1 MVKLTGKVKSFS
13 ISTRRIC
20 RECKSITK
28 RKRGGIY
35 LCPECG
41 VLDWRKTRRV
51 WFSRVSLDLFDLD
64 VTAIFLERAVSQV
77 ANRLDMSW
85 QMLLDRLKGLRGEVW
100 LRTFLNIKREVEEKA
115 SEKLIGRVVTLHGS
129 WIGKVFAVK
138 KIGPS
143 ISAKP
148 SIEGTRFV
156 RAKLK
161 ELVEVTDS
169 IMQGYEMEIELWGGI
184 PVLRLH
190 RDIKREEVE
199 VGVRAPYQYGRS
211 YRVWV
216 RVNGVHMY
224 PTRPVRTGKKT
235 EAWVL
240 RAYHTAGW
248 KKKLMK
254 ILEHCKGLED
264 HTIRVVK
271 AARRIDVQ
279 DAYKL
284 LSPEL
289 SEDEKEE
296 IIDKWNGGSLWDL
309 AEETSK
315 VNRTAGLFVLK
326 KYGFLKEV

>member
-1 MVKLTGKVKSFS
+1 MTKLTGKVKSFS
-13 ISTRRIC
+13 IGTRRIC
-20 RECKSITK
+20 RKCENITK
-28 RKRGGIY
+28 RERGGIY
-35 LCPECG
+35 RCPECG

-77 ANRLDMSW
+77 ATRLDMSW
-85 QMLLDRLKGLRGEVW
+85 QMLLNRLKGLRGEVW

-115 SEKLIGRVVTLHGS
+115 SEKLIGRVVTLHGYWS
-129 WIGKVFAVK
+129 GKVFGVRK
-138 KIGPS
+138 LGPS

-148 SIEGTRFV
+148 SIEGKRFV

-161 ELVEVTDS
+161 ELKEVTDS
-169 IMQGYEMEIELWGGI
+169 VLQEYEMEIELWAGMPI
-184 PVLRLH
+184 LRFH
-190 RDIKREEVE
+190 RNIEREEVE

-240 RAYHTAGW
+240 RAYHTVGW
-248 KKKLMK
+248 KENLTR
-254 ILEHCKGLED
+254 ILKHCKDLED

-271 AARRIDVQ
+271 AARRIDIQ
-279 DAYKL
+279 DAHKL

-289 SEDEKEE
+289 SDEQKNE
-296 IIDKWNGGSLWDL
+296 IIDKWKGGSLWDL

-315 VNRTAGLFVLK
+315 VNRTAGMFVLK
-326 KYGFLKEV
+326 KYGFLKED